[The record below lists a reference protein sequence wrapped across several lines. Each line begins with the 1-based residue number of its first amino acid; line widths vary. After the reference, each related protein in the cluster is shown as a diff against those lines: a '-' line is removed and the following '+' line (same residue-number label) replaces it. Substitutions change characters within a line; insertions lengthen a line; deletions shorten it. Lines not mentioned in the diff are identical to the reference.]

1 VEIETEAAQF
11 LEKENI
17 NGIFVAVH
25 GRLVRPGATLQ
36 TNLFAWFQ
44 EVEYLAYF
52 CPAEYVYRVDRPKE
66 THPVGR
72 D

>member
-1 VEIETEAAQF
+1 VTSRLGTGKRLTLFYSVPFKLIFF
-11 LEKENI
+11 L
-17 NGIFVAVH
+17 G
-25 GRLVRPGATLQ
+25 
-36 TNLFAWFQ
+36 FQ

-52 CPAEYVYRVDRPKE
+52 CPAQYVYRVDRPKE

>member
-1 VEIETEAAQF
+1 MNSENLSEVSGHIASWSVQQLLFKLICFF
-11 LEKENI
+11 L
-17 NGIFVAVH
+17 H
-25 GRLVRPGATLQ
+25 
-36 TNLFAWFQ
+36 FQ